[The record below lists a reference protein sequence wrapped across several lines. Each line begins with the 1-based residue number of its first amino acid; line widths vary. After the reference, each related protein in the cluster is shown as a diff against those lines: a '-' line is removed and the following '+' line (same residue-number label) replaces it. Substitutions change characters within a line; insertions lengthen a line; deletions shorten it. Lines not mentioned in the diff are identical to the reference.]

1 MKCRQGISEGPA
13 PHPTLFFTLSLSETI
28 HWVHNASIFRLRTGR
43 CQFPGFNV
51 QANVVTALYLH
62 IYIFSY
68 LILNTRDLIN
78 VYSYVHIFQIY
89 SRIYSSV
96 DKGTQDV
103 NCTKVLQRCMGHPI
117 CLLPQWAPTRD
128 KCATAGWCLL
138 K

>member
-1 MKCRQGISEGPA
+1 MRCRQGISEGPA
-13 PHPTLFFTLSLSETI
+13 PHPTLFITLSLSETI

-43 CQFPGFNV
+43 CQFPGFIV

-78 VYSYVHIFQIY
+78 LYSHVHIFQIY
-89 SRIYSSV
+89 SRIYSSI
-96 DKGTQDV
+96 DKGTQDL
-103 NCTKVLQRCMGHPI
+103 NCTKALQGGVGHAI
-117 CLLPQWAPTRD
+117 CLLLWRAPARD
-128 KCATAGWCLL
+128 KCAKAGWCLL